1 MTTSAPAV
9 VKTITEAEIRD
20 VTHYCH
26 WIAARQGKRSVV
38 MYRFPEYT
46 PFKLLTT
53 LHAARAVKRDSHFSG
68 FAPRANLSHVN
79 FLCHGTLE
87 VVMVKKRLDLA
98 ALSRESFPKI
108 EEGTLNICRLRS

>member
-1 MTTSAPAV
+1 MTTPAPTV

-26 WIAARQGKRSVV
+26 FIAARQGKRSVV
-38 MYRFPEYT
+38 MYRFAEYT
-46 PFKLLTT
+46 PFELLTV

-79 FLCHGTLE
+79 FLSDGTLE
-87 VVMVKKRLDLA
+87 VVMNRPAQKVRV
-98 ALSRESFPKI
+98 RR
-108 EEGTLNICRLRS
+108 C

>member
-1 MTTSAPAV
+1 MTLPATAV
-9 VKTITEAEIRD
+9 VKTITAAEIRD

-38 MYRFPEYT
+38 MYRFAEYT
-46 PFKLLTT
+46 PFELLTV

-79 FLCHGTLE
+79 FLSDGTLE
-87 VVMVKKRLDLA
+87 VVMVKRKQGDSVRGF
-98 ALSRESFPKI
+98 E
-108 EEGTLNICRLRS
+108 